1 MLISRKEINFICYVI
16 RTINVHRSEDAI
28 FRRTNKCCSSIY
40 ISTLLKILSAERFVY
55 SSGHPPLC
63 MLSELLGMLNII
75 FGEKDRRSVSH
86 CKRFVFKNQN
96 AWYSRSFSFSL
107 FYLKFTA
114 NWSPYHSHWFPLIN
128 RSFDHNSKTFFLNHN
143 WISLYLRIRRAGVG
157 ALLGGGAVAGGT

>member
-1 MLISRKEINFICYVI
+1 MEVY
-16 RTINVHRSEDAI
+16 T
-28 FRRTNKCCSSIY
+28 
-40 ISTLLKILSAERFVY
+40 STLTLQTDSLTDSLSCPHNALLSHMKLIPGFHALLKMLSAERFVY

-96 AWYSRSFSFSL
+96 ALYTRSFSFSL
-107 FYLKFTA
+107 FYLTFMA

-143 WISLYLRIRRAGVG
+143 
-157 ALLGGGAVAGGT
+157 